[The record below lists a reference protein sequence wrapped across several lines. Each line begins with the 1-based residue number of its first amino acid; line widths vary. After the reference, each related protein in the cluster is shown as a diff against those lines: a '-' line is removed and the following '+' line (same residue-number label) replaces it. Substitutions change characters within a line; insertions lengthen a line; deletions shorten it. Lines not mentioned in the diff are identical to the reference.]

1 MLYNYHMNTK
11 HTEHTANLAM
21 AQAPAIV
28 AKIGRNFAKPIPR
41 KVAENK
47 KSFLQKLMK
56 LWYNRFLGSKREL
69 LKTLDSLRLETSN
82 GYFY

>member
-21 AQAPAIV
+21 AQAPAVV

-41 KVAENK
+41 KVAEK
-47 KSFLQKLMK
+47 KGNFLSRLQAYAKKL
-56 LWYNRFLGSKREL
+56 
-69 LKTLDSLRLETSN
+69 
-82 GYFY
+82 